1 MGYSQVDALS
11 LASDML
17 TVCYFRGLELL
28 HNYRVR
34 GQYNNADVIGS
45 EHGFIQ
51 ILNLTGLRKALKKFE
66 KVTKVYS
73 LGSPIKQWIVL
84 TPH

>member
-1 MGYSQVDALS
+1 MGYSQVDALI
-11 LASDML
+11 LARDML
-17 TVCYFRGLELL
+17 TVFYSRGLELL

-34 GQYNNADVIGS
+34 GQYNNTDAVDF

-73 LGSPIKQWIVL
+73 LGSSIKQCIVL
-84 TPH
+84 MLH